1 MSEVENQAIS
11 ILLPMSSVAV
21 YSKDQNTLQA
31 ARDLENDWR
40 FARVSVQ
47 DEEGDVENAIEAY
60 QDINSPD
67 LLIVQTD
74 TIDSGFTARLEE
86 LASHCSEGTSAIVIG
101 PDNDV
106 NLYRKLIDMGVSDYM
121 VRPVSVSE
129 LAGVIAKALTE
140 KLGVT
145 GSRLVAVLGAKGGV
159 GATMLSQML
168 ACCSADILGQKTI
181 LLDASGG
188 WSTLG
193 VGLGFEPSTTMGEA
207 VRAAENNDEDSLK
220 RMLHKA
226 GEKLDVLAAGGDVML
241 ESTVGSV
248 QMEALIDM
256 LMVKY
261 PVVIVDLSH
270 SAEDLQKT
278 IVSRA
283 SQILVVSTPTLP
295 ALRLARSLIQE
306 VREIRGGEDRDVNL
320 IINMQ
325 GQAAGNEVSKKDIEQ
340 AMEFS
345 VAAYLPYDAKLFLGN
360 ESESRKLT
368 DDKEGRAL
376 VERALVP
383 VLKKI
388 VSVDTEDE
396 EENAAQGGFIGGLL
410 GKLKAKA

>member
-1 MSEVENQAIS
+1 MSEVENQTIS

-31 ARDLENDWR
+31 ARYLENDWR

-74 TIDSGFTARLEE
+74 TIDGGFTARLEE
-86 LASHCSEGTSAIVIG
+86 LASYCSEGTSAIVIG

-121 VRPVSVSE
+121 VRPVSTPE

-159 GATMLSQML
+159 GATVLSQML
-168 ACCSADILGQKTI
+168 ACSSADILKQKTI

-207 VRAAENNDEDSLK
+207 VRAAENHDEDSLK

-241 ESTVGSV
+241 ESTVGPAQV
-248 QMEALIDM
+248 EALIDM

-388 VSVDTEDE
+388 VSVDAEDE